1 MQLTYAVSWQQPDRS
16 PGSGRLELGADA
28 LLLEGRNGGSAVSH
42 AFPYA
47 EISGFRVARSSRER
61 LQDRPT
67 LIVDL
72 GGEGPLRIAGVAQP
86 GIVSELASRLATVRQ
101 DLRPSERLALVVPL
115 KPGAKPKAESLLAQ
129 GPPFDP
135 ADLGLESHEVFLT
148 EHEAVFVFEGVPS
161 VLLSRSAEHETIWAA
176 AAVWESLVEGSIRF
190 AERAYAWQS

>member
-1 MQLTYAVSWQQPDRS
+1 MTYAVSWQEPDGS

-28 LLLEGRNGGSAVSH
+28 LLLEGRNGGSAMSH
-42 AFPYA
+42 AFPYGD
-47 EISGFRVARSSRER
+47 ISGFRVARGSHER

-72 GGEGPLRIAGVAQP
+72 GAEGPLRIAGVAQP
-86 GIVSELASRLATVRQ
+86 GIVSELASRLAAVRH
-101 DLRPSERLALVVPL
+101 DTRPSERLALVIPL
-115 KPGAKPKAESLLAQ
+115 KPGVKAKAESLLAH

-161 VLLSRSAEHETIWAA
+161 VLLRRSAEDETIWTAA
-176 AAVWESLVEGSIRF
+176 EAWEPLVEGSIRF
-190 AERAYAWQS
+190 AERAFAWPS